1 MDELVDARGVGEDGR
16 FDLDRDVGSE
26 QVGKWSG
33 RAGVVV
39 FRGAKRNRHDWR
51 GSLGRHC
58 LRILRRLLPEGRR
71 NWSPNERYGQYGG
84 QQRSSIQ
91 RLHSAPYPQDSSPKG
106 LNLFVLNSLKRS
118 QNGICFRQLTVLRS
132 QPKSDSC
139 AAMPPGMD
147 WKLSRKL
154 RRADRVKSAV

>member
-16 FDLDRDVGSE
+16 FDLDRAVGSE

-39 FRGAKRNRHDWR
+39 FCGAKRNRHDWR

-71 NWSPNERYGQYGG
+71 NGSPNERYGQYGG

-106 LNLFVLNSLKRS
+106 LDLYVLNSVKRVR
-118 QNGICFRQLTVLRS
+118 NGFCFKKLTVLRS
-132 QPKSDSC
+132 RLKSESC
-139 AAMPPGMD
+139 AVTPPGTD
-147 WKLSRKL
+147 QKLS
-154 RRADRVKSAV
+154 